1 MIALQEELDWRCYY
15 LYGLIDH
22 DLTVPLDQ
30 LPGLALGERTFEIN
44 LARQIEQSSLHT
56 AWFKRHGSRPATQAP
71 GHWPEAYREVHFC
84 REKALQNNRAIALLE
99 QPEYKR
105 RWNLPSWDEMQAAAL
120 NNWLLD
126 RIEAN
131 AIWKHNRLVSC
142 SQLRDTLAQDPEWLS
157 VAEIYNDGPVEALD
171 QFVQV
176 LVIPESVPHLPILR
190 YSESGL
196 RKRAEW
202 ESVWD
207 LQRKEDAGD
216 KVEIPV
222 PPKYV
227 SKDML
232 KDCWRLRGGLDVPKE
247 RFILYPSIERDSDSS
262 PVLGWAG
269 WNHLDQARALATYY
283 QRMRTEEGW
292 EPERLKPILAGLLEL
307 KSWLLQWH
315 NDLDPEM
322 GERLGEYFVRYAESQ
337 CQELGFSPE
346 VVRAWQ
352 PAPTTATGRGRKRT
366 S

>member
-1 MIALQEELDWRCYY
+1 
-15 LYGLIDH
+15 
-22 DLTVPLDQ
+22 
-30 LPGLALGERTFEIN
+30 
-44 LARQIEQSSLHT
+44 
-56 AWFKRHGSRPATQAP
+56 
-71 GHWPEAYREVHFC
+71 
-84 REKALQNNRAIALLE
+84 
-99 QPEYKR
+99 
-105 RWNLPSWDEMQAAAL
+105 
-120 NNWLLD
+120 
-126 RIEAN
+126 
-131 AIWKHNRLVSC
+131 
-142 SQLRDTLAQDPEWLS
+142 
-157 VAEIYNDGPVEALD
+157 
-171 QFVQV
+171 
-176 LVIPESVPHLPILR
+176 VPHLPILR